1 MLVTINLN
9 LYTNKNMEEKE
20 IYNCKNMSIYDLKD
34 LLEDFP
40 LNLMYDYFE
49 LKRESEIKEIFF
61 KDVKIITLLKNL
73 ELNIYLNNNKVEK
86 LKL

>member
-1 MLVTINLN
+1 
-9 LYTNKNMEEKE
+9 
-20 IYNCKNMSIYDLKD
+20 MSIYDLKD

>member
-1 MLVTINLN
+1 
-9 LYTNKNMEEKE
+9 MEEKE